1 MLSGNAEHQNWDGRA
16 PIAWASRTVNSNA
29 HVEERS
35 PYPRLYWSGST
46 AGRLS
51 SRPEARLVSTMLTD
65 GLWRRSSGSETGN
78 ESKEELL
85 TMLDLEEISLWP
97 ESEKL
102 STVPLGAK
110 V

>member
-1 MLSGNAEHQNWDGRA
+1 MILLSIL
-16 PIAWASRTVNSNA
+16 PT
-29 HVEERS
+29 
-35 PYPRLYWSGST
+35 PRF
-46 AGRLS
+46 
-51 SRPEARLVSTMLTD
+51 VSTMLTEC
-65 GLWRRSSGSETGN
+65 LCLLSSCRETGI

-85 TMLDLEEISLWP
+85 TILDLEEISLWP

>member
-1 MLSGNAEHQNWDGRA
+1 
-16 PIAWASRTVNSNA
+16 
-29 HVEERS
+29 
-35 PYPRLYWSGST
+35 
-46 AGRLS
+46 
-51 SRPEARLVSTMLTD
+51 MLTD